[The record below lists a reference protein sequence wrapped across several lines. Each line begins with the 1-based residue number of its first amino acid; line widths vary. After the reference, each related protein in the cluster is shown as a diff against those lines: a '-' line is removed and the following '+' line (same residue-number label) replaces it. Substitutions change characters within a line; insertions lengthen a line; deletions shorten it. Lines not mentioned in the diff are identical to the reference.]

1 MTKSPKVY
9 CVFKRE
15 EYTSDRDGYPVY
27 DHILEICFRKKE
39 DAEKYCNEFSD
50 ERDFMDDEL
59 HYIVE
64 RNLL

>member
-15 EYTSDRDGYPVY
+15 EYTSDRDGYPIY
-27 DHILEICFRKKE
+27 HIILKNCFRKKE

-50 ERDFMDDEL
+50 EKDFMDEEL